1 MLAFGE
7 AGSCLVAALQPQA
20 MHLDVLTSVGLLTDG
35 PAKRGAGA
43 GAGLTIPLA
52 SMGLEK
58 NVLGRAWRMSV
69 CVCVCV
75 CVRVCVCV
83 CCLGD
88 GSVRQT
94 PHVLP
99 QRRWQQ
105 RFPKLRWHSSRK
117 TSRRGTSGRLCIRML
132 RLSAACVRELTLQP
146 LARMYTHH
154 PLRADLHP

>member
-58 NVLGRAWRMSV
+58 NVLGCAWRMSV
-69 CVCVCV
+69 CVCV
-75 CVRVCVCV
+75 
-83 CCLGD
+83 LEMATTFP
-88 GSVRQT
+88 QT
-94 PHVLP
+94 KMAQFQEDV
-99 QRRWQQ
+99 
-105 RFPKLRWHSSRK
+105 
-117 TSRRGTSGRLCIRML
+117 
-132 RLSAACVRELTLQP
+132 
-146 LARMYTHH
+146 
-154 PLRADLHP
+154 